1 MHPKPPIPRTGK
13 SGWLGHRLTRLKS
26 LAVVGAVSLGFAGV
40 GLAAA
45 GSASADP
52 ATNYIVAGSDTT
64 QDVVN
69 GWAAVVSN
77 GTVGSYN
84 AVNPVTAIAHELIT
98 PARVT
103 TGSPPWSNCSFTRPN
118 GSGEGFK
125 AMDFAWN
132 QSSTLTQLAVPPQ
145 SQCISFSRSSSGP
158 GSVASSGP
166 GSIDPSGNLIYIPF
180 ALDAVATATG
190 PLTSGASTTINCLST
205 TTGCGANLQIT
216 FTPSATNITT
226 ADSATLQNLKDLFA
240 HCGTAAAPNDFVSI
254 GGINYYPN
262 GDSPGGAGN
271 QNIHLYVPQS
281 GSGTF
286 NFWVSTMGIPSPL
299 PTCDHQSIQAG
310 PGIGTPVEEHDGS
323 AYASDPNGFGPFSIA
338 QWIAQS
344 HGFNDRRHLA
354 VLHMVGGVAPIVS
367 NKLNTSF
374 PITREV
380 FNVVNYD
387 QVVNTGDGKFDS
399 TLAGLLAGTGSS
411 LCGSTFTINQYGFA
425 ALSAST
431 PDLCGSTANTLRV
444 QETNNGP
451 S

>member
-1 MHPKPPIPRTGK
+1 MNPKPPIPRSGK
-13 SGWLGHRLTRLKS
+13 SGWLAHRATRLKS
-26 LAVVGAVSLGFAGV
+26 LAVVGAVSLGFA
-40 GLAAA
+40 AAA
-45 GSASADP
+45 FAAVPASADP
-52 ATNYIVAGSDTT
+52 ANNYIAVGSDTT
-64 QDVVN
+64 QDVMN
-69 GWAAVVSN
+69 GWSALVGN
-77 GTVGSYN
+77 GTVASYN
-84 AVNPVTAIAHELIT
+84 AVNPVSALAHEIIT

-103 TGSPPWSNCSFTRPN
+103 AGSPPWSNCSFTRPN

-132 QSSTLTQLAVPPQ
+132 QSSTLAQLAVPPG

-158 GSVASSGP
+158 GITSSGP
-166 GSIDPSGNLIYIPF
+166 GSLDPSGNLIYIPF

-190 PLTSGASTTINCLST
+190 PTSAGASTTINCVST
-205 TTGCGANLQIT
+205 TTGCTNGKIT
-216 FTPSATNITT
+216 FTPSATTITT

-271 QNIHLYVPQS
+271 QNIVLYVPQS
-281 GSGTF
+281 GSGTL
-286 NFWVSTMGIPSPL
+286 NFWISTLTIPSPL
-299 PTCDHQSIQAG
+299 PTCDHQSIQNG

-323 AYASDPNGFGPFSIA
+323 AYASDPAGFGPFSIA

-344 HGFNDRRHLA
+344 KGFNDRRHDA
-354 VLHMVGGVAPIVS
+354 VLHMVGGVAPIVN
-367 NKLNTSF
+367 NKLNTAF

-387 QVVNTGDGKFDS
+387 QVVQTNDGNFDPVLS
-399 TLAGLLAGTGSS
+399 GLLASGGSS

-425 ALSAST
+425 GLSAST

>member
-1 MHPKPPIPRTGK
+1 MNPRPPIPRTGK
-13 SGWLGHRLTRLKS
+13 SGWLGHRVTRLKS
-26 LAVVGAVSLGFAGV
+26 LAVVGAVSLGFAGAAF
-40 GLAAA
+40 AAA
-45 GSASADP
+45 VPASADP
-52 ATNYIVAGSDTT
+52 ATNYIAAGSDTT
-64 QDVVN
+64 QDVMN

-77 GTVGSYN
+77 GTVASYN

-125 AMDFAWN
+125 ALDFAWN
-132 QSSTLTQLAVPPQ
+132 PSTTLGQQAVPPQ
-145 SQCISFSRSSSGP
+145 AGCITFSRSSSGP
-158 GSVASSGP
+158 GSIAASGP

-190 PLTSGASTTINCLST
+190 PTSAGASTTINCVST
-205 TTGCGANLQIT
+205 TTGCVNGKIT
-216 FTPSATNITT
+216 FSPSATTVTT

-240 HCGTAAAPNDFVSI
+240 KCGTLAAPNDFVSI

-271 QNIHLYVPQS
+271 KNIVLYVPQS
-281 GSGTF
+281 GSGTL
-286 NFWVSTMGIPSPL
+286 NFWISTLGIPSPL
-299 PTCDHQSIQAG
+299 PTCDHQSIQNG
-310 PGIGTPVEEHDGS
+310 PGVGTPVEEHDGS
-323 AYASDPNGFGPFSIA
+323 AYASDPAGFGPFSVA
-338 QWIAQS
+338 QWLAQS
-344 HGFNDRRHLA
+344 KGFNDRRHDA
-354 VLHMVGGVAPIVS
+354 VLHTVGGVAPIVS
-367 NKLNTSF
+367 NKLNTAF

-387 QVVNTGDGKFDS
+387 QVVQTNDGNFDP
-399 TLAGLLAGTGSS
+399 TLSSLLAGTSSS
-411 LCGSTFTINQYGFA
+411 LCRSSFTINQYGFA
-425 ALSAST
+425 ALSSST

-444 QETNNGP
+444 QETTSGP